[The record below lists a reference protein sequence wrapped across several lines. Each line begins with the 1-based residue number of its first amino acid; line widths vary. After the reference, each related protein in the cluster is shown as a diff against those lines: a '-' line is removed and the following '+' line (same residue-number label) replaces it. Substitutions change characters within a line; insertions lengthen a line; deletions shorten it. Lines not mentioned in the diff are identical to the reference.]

1 MEHVMTNADLAP
13 TLQTRDFFRPRRL
26 GHANLFVSDYLE
38 AQQFYYTVAGINE
51 VYRQPDNKASF
62 ISNGNTYHD
71 FGLTDVR
78 SPYAPKGQ
86 GPGLY
91 HIAFELETEV
101 DLVNGYNQ
109 AVANGVKFS
118 HTRDHDV
125 AHSCY
130 LRDPDDNMVEIYADV
145 RNDWQT
151 SRRGIIIEKKPEYI
165 PGVTS
170 SPVAERN
177 YPADPDLSLVDDAVF
192 RSKRST
198 HVGLVT
204 DNMAEMFRF
213 YTDVVGLAPVVGNA
227 SSRHA
232 VLRGTSGKGDITLF
246 AKRPGLERGMH
257 HVGIEVDTEANLDR
271 ALRLLP
277 ERGIKIVRHVEH
289 PARRA
294 ITIPDSSG
302 ILLQFY
308 VNRDWQPK
316 VIATV
321 SEDDALYLL

>member
-1 MEHVMTNADLAP
+1 MADAMET
-13 TLQTRDFFRPRRL
+13 TRGSQKQTRDFFRPRRL

-38 AQQFYYTVAGINE
+38 AQQFYYSVAGINE
-51 VYRQPDNKASF
+51 AYRQPDNKASF

-86 GPGLY
+86 RPGLY

-101 DLVNGYNQ
+101 DLVEGYNR

-151 SRRGIIIEKKPEYI
+151 SRRGIIIRKKPEYI

-170 SPVAERN
+170 PPVDQKN
-177 YPADPDLSLVDDAVF
+177 YPLNPDLTFVDDAVF

-204 DNMAEMFRF
+204 DKMSDMFSF
-213 YTDVVGLAPVVGNA
+213 YTDVVGLTPFVGDA
-227 SSRHA
+227 SGRYA
-232 VLRGTSGKGDITLF
+232 VLRGTYGSGDITLL
-246 AKRPGLERGMH
+246 ANRPGLEQGLH
-257 HVGIEVDTEANLDR
+257 HVGIEVENEANLDQ
-271 ALRLLP
+271 ALQMLP
-277 ERGIKIVRHVEH
+277 KRGIKLVRHIEH

-294 ITIPDSSG
+294 ITVHDSSG

-308 VNRDWQPK
+308 VNRDWRPQL
-316 VIATV
+316 VSTV
-321 SEDDALYLL
+321 GEDDAPYLL